1 MTNLLY
7 FNLMNGPSLVINL
20 DLINRDIDERE
31 RSDPPFYVT
40 FISTCDYFYKYG
52 TGISHKEKL
61 RKEIF

>member
-1 MTNLLY
+1 
-7 FNLMNGPSLVINL
+7 MNGPSLVINL